1 MTRGMRMMLV
11 LLFLIGVI
19 LLMMDCAKKS
29 MRLKKPQKPANGTS
43 QSWKAY
49 PPIFNENVFAASAQP
64 RSRSGL

>member
-29 MRLKKPQKPANGTS
+29 MRLKKPQKAGNGTS
-43 QSWKAY
+43 QSWNAY
-49 PPIFNENVFAASAQP
+49 PPILDEKVFASLVD
-64 RSRSGL
+64 SRSLNSL